1 MKKRKV
7 TALLLAFAMVLTAVG
22 CGGGNQAASSDEA
35 STGSDDSAA
44 ASDEGGD
51 AEASD
56 TTYDK
61 PEFTLKLGHSD
72 TTSNLLHV
80 SLEHFAD
87 DVFEKSNGRVKID
100 LYAAEQLGSNA
111 EMAEMLEMGS
121 LDAMMMPQGQEATY
135 APKLNALGLP
145 FLFPNYDAVYAVLD
159 GEIGDELVTDLA
171 NRNMIQIAYWENGLR
186 QVTNSKTPINAPED
200 LKGLKIRTPED
211 SMTLAIFNALG
222 ASPSPLAFSEL
233 YLALQQ
239 GTFDGQE
246 NPVSNIHANN
256 FQDVQKYIAIT
267 NHKYECKNMI
277 FSLTTWNKLPEEVQ
291 TLLTE
296 SAKTFGDEHRKA
308 IVNSSDTMLAELEEA
323 GMEVTNPDPAAFQV
337 ATASVYDDF
346 YAENDWAEDLVN
358 RMKKVIGSA
367 E

>member
-1 MKKRKV
+1 MKRR
-7 TALLLAFAMVLTAVG
+7 LLALVLACTMALSLTA
-22 CGGGNQAASSDEA
+22 CGGGSKDAATTTPA
-35 STGSDDSAA
+35 
-44 ASDEGGD
+44 EGGD
-51 AEASD
+51 TAAAD
-56 TTYDK
+56 ADKTYDT

-87 DVFEKSNGRVKID
+87 YVKEQSNGRVQID

-159 GEIGDELVTDLA
+159 SEIGDELVADLA

-186 QVTNSKTPINAPED
+186 QVTNSVRPINAPED

-211 SMTLAIFNALG
+211 AMTLAIFNALG
-222 ASPSPLAFSEL
+222 SSPSPLAFSEL

-246 NPVSNIHANN
+246 NPVSNIYANN

-267 NHKYECKNMI
+267 NHKYECKNMV
-277 FSLTTWNKLPEEVQ
+277 FSLTTWNKLPEDVQ
-291 TLLTE
+291 QLLTE
-296 SAKTFGDEHRKA
+296 AAKTYGDEHRKA
-308 IVNSSDTMLAELEEA
+308 IVDSSDTMLAELEEA
-323 GMEVTNPDPAAFQV
+323 GMEVTRPDTTAFQT

-346 YAENDWAEDLVN
+346 YAQNDWAEELVG
-358 RMKKVIGSA
+358 RIQDTIATVK
-367 E
+367 